1 MDKFRERHPNKIV
14 WTWTGRGTSAQLYSY
29 LDRVLV
35 KRVDLDY
42 LGGPSFDPYKNSDHK
57 FLCVSIRLDKARCR
71 MSGYWKF
78 NSSFLVEADFRNQ
91 LELMIK
97 RELTGA
103 IMGNR
108 WWANL
113 KDSIRSFAADYGRR
127 LKSARVTEQS
137 SIKDKLDR
145 AVLAGDSGQVN
156 VAKAELASFQIKEY
170 QALVVR
176 ARLKRMSC
184 EATNLAQELRA
195 EELRHATDRHIA
207 SVTSPDGQ
215 RRTTNEAICGE
226 FRQYFLKLFT
236 REPGLSSAQF
246 DTYLTDEARGLS
258 ATEAAGCEGR
268 LGVRGE
274 IF

>member
-1 MDKFRERHPNKIV
+1 M
-14 WTWTGRGTSAQLYSY
+14 
-29 LDRVLV
+29 LV

-42 LGGPSFDPYKNSDHK
+42 LGGPSFEPYKNSDHK

-78 NSSFLVEADFRNQ
+78 NLSLLAEADFRNQ
-91 LELMIK
+91 LELTIK

-113 KDSIRSFAADYGRR
+113 KDSIRSFAADYSRR
-127 LKSARVTEQS
+127 LKSARVAEQR
-137 SIKDKLDR
+137 SIKDT
-145 AVLAGDSGQVN
+145 GDSGQVN
-156 VAKAELASFQIKEY
+156 VAKAELASLQIKEY

-184 EATNLAQELRA
+184 EATNMA

-207 SVTSPDGQ
+207 GG
-215 RRTTNEAICGE
+215 A
-226 FRQYFLKLFT
+226 
-236 REPGLSSAQF
+236 SSN
-246 DTYLTDEARGLS
+246 YK
-258 ATEAAGCEGR
+258 
-268 LGVRGE
+268 
-274 IF
+274 

>member
-1 MDKFRERHPNKIV
+1 M
-14 WTWTGRGTSAQLYSY
+14 
-29 LDRVLV
+29 LV
-35 KRVDLDY
+35 KRIDLDY
-42 LGGPSFDPYKNSDHK
+42 LGGPSFNPYQDSDHK

-71 MSGYWKF
+71 MSDYWKF
-78 NSSFLVEADFRNQ
+78 NSSLLAEADFRNQ

-113 KDSIRSFAADYGRR
+113 KDSIRSFAVDYGRR
-127 LKSARVTEQS
+127 LKQR

-145 AVLAGDSGQVN
+145 AVLVGDSGQVN
-156 VAKAELASFQIKEY
+156 VAKVKLASLQIKEY

-184 EATNLAQELRA
+184 EATNMAQELRA
-195 EELRHATDRHIA
+195 EELRHSTDRHIA

-215 RRTTNEAICGE
+215 RRTTNEAICRE
-226 FRQYFLKLFT
+226 FQQYFLKLFT

-246 DTYLTDEARGLS
+246 DTYLANFPRLS
-258 ATEAAGCEGR
+258 ATEVAGCEGR
-268 LGVRGE
+268 IEEEE
-274 IF
+274 IRESLKSVGLEKSPGIDGLPYEVYLRLSHMFVPLLATTYDN